1 MDDSL
6 FPDRDGGTDK
16 RATPRKSARGR
27 GVEPAPA
34 SPTLP
39 ALRDALPTTLRL
51 GTSSWGYPGWIGSV
65 WAQEYTP
72 QKLSKQGLR
81 AYAQHPLLRAVSLD
95 RAFYRPL
102 DAGQYAAYAA
112 QVPDDFRFIVKAP
125 ALIADPLLRD
135 DAGRGVGFNP
145 SFLAPH
151 PDVHTFS
158 EPALQGLRP
167 HLGPPVF
174 HTRPGPRP

>member
-34 SPTLP
+34 SPTLH

-72 QKLSKQGLR
+72 QKLSKQEIGR
-81 AYAQHPLLRAVSLD
+81 ASCRERVCQYVYISVVS
-95 RAFYRPL
+95 
-102 DAGQYAAYAA
+102 G
-112 QVPDDFRFIVKAP
+112 
-125 ALIADPLLRD
+125 
-135 DAGRGVGFNP
+135 
-145 SFLAPH
+145 S
-151 PDVHTFS
+151 
-158 EPALQGLRP
+158 
-167 HLGPPVF
+167 
-174 HTRPGPRP
+174 

>member
-34 SPTLP
+34 SPTLH

-72 QKLSKQGLR
+72 QKLSKQRSEEHTSELQSLMR
-81 AYAQHPLLRAVSLD
+81 ISYAVFCLQKKIHV
-95 RAFYRPL
+95 
-102 DAGQYAAYAA
+102 
-112 QVPDDFRFIVKAP
+112 IT
-125 ALIADPLLRD
+125 RD
-135 DAGRGVGFNP
+135 IKSTHIYNTNKTKTHRK
-145 SFLAPH
+145 
-151 PDVHTFS
+151 
-158 EPALQGLRP
+158 
-167 HLGPPVF
+167 
-174 HTRPGPRP
+174 